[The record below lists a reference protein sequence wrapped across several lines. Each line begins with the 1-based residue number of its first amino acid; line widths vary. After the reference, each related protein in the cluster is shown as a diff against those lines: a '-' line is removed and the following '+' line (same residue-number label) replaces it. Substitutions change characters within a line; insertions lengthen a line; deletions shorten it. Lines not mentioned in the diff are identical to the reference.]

1 MNTNGFA
8 GVWKLNLAQSN
19 VPLLTKSQ
27 VLTIQ
32 TDNVFITMRAETLN
46 LSGERLLICA
56 EAKLGGLDYPV
67 TGTPFADTVS
77 YRLLSPTVL
86 EGIAK
91 KDGRI
96 CVKETAVLSDS
107 GTTIRVNYLN
117 FDARGNTFE
126 SYAILEKVQNT

>member
-19 VPLLTKSQ
+19 VPPLTKSQ
-27 VLTIQ
+27 VVTIQ
-32 TDNVFITMRAETLN
+32 TDNVFITMRADTLN

-56 EAKLGGLDYPV
+56 EAKLDGLDYPV
-67 TGTPFADTVS
+67 SGTPFADTVS

-91 KDGRI
+91 KDGLI
-96 CVKETAVLSDS
+96 CVKETAVLSNS

-117 FDARGNTFE
+117 FDARGNTSE

>member
-1 MNTNGFA
+1 MNANGFT

-19 VPLLTKSQ
+19 APPLTKSQ

-32 TDNVFITMRAETLN
+32 TDNEFITMRADTLN
-46 LSGERLLICA
+46 ITGERLLICV
-56 EAKLGGLDYPV
+56 EAKLDGLDYPV
-67 TGTPFADTVS
+67 SGTPFADTVS

-91 KDGRI
+91 KEGRI
-96 CVKETAVLSDS
+96 CVKETAVLSGS
-107 GTTIRVNYLN
+107 GSTISVNYLN

-126 SYAILEKVQNT
+126 SYAVFEKVQNT